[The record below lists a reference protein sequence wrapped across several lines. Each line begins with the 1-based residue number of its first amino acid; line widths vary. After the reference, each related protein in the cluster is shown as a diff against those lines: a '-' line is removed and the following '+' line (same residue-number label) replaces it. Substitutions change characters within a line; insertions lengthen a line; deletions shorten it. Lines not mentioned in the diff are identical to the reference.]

1 MIESTS
7 VVETKAT
14 PVCETIDGTRRTC
27 RTERLN
33 IIWLFTPISSS
44 TAPSTY
50 TDKNGLTT
58 TPKPETGKPIVMSIM
73 SSLLHAQ
80 ECDAFWHYERRGR
93 GERRGRMNDEG
104 KRADTPQDHRCL
116 PCHKESLT
124 ECWAPTS
131 SASKPTATPAT
142 SPPPAFAYAGMKPPA
157 GVLWLHLLAPP
168 VVRALFH
175 VVLVLV
181 WAGAEVQAE
190 KLAGVTTKQPSAHT
204 AHETPAERASRA
216 EANLALGNMWV
227 LMYRGMSLPLHI
239 VWLGW
244 MRRGLRVIRIQL
256 KLEALHALYAD
267 KIIIVGRDKLDV
279 VKGILQKLRAF
290 EKLLHDYPEC
300 QHKAMLIQVTSPA
313 LTNSLKLERQV
324 SELVAH
330 INIEYGSLDFIPVHH
345 YHQTLRKDEFYALLS
360 AADLGV
366 FTPLRDDLDGVR
378 CRSCDEPRVGDVG
391 VGESVNARGVTQV
404 LAKMLL
410 SRINGQNTVRQTP
423 YIPRDRLKELY
434 DNAGKRLFLL
444 DYDATLTPIVK
455 MPSIA
460 LPSPDVLATLAK
472 LTSDSNNIVHIRRM
486 DEFHCEFGYGLD
498 GGSGQ
503 DFQILY
509 GAHDWESFEMKKSS
523 ITWHYRSTDPE
534 WGQFQCRQ
542 CQYLLENDVVPKRP
556 IEVLVGKKNLEFRP
570 IAANKTD
577 RSLKGEIA
585 KRILYQNPGVE
596 FIFCAGDDKTDEDMF
611 RALLL
616 FPPSSISKATMEP
629 LLSVTLVDNAKEHSD
644 VELAVSPEAVF
655 TTAIDYS
662 SKRTLASWHVMTPE
676 EVVEHM
682 LYLVGGTPQGEV
694 VKGYL

>member
-1 MIESTS
+1 ML
-7 VVETKAT
+7 
-14 PVCETIDGTRRTC
+14 R
-27 RTERLN
+27 N
-33 IIWLFTPISSS
+33 
-44 TAPSTY
+44 
-50 TDKNGLTT
+50 
-58 TPKPETGKPIVMSIM
+58 VMHFGIM
-73 SSLLHAQ
+73 SGGDAIIGLFVHAHFPSS
-80 ECDAFWHYERRGR
+80 EAF
-93 GERRGRMNDEG
+93 
-104 KRADTPQDHRCL
+104 RCL

-168 VVRALFH
+168 GVRALFH

-256 KLEALHALYAD
+256 KLEALHTLYAD

-300 QHKAMLIQVTSPA
+300 QHKAMLIQVTSTA
-313 LTNSLKLERQV
+313 LTDPPKLECQI

-330 INIEYGSLDFIPVHH
+330 INIEYGTLDFIPAHH
-345 YHQTLRKDEFYALLS
+345 YHQTLRRDEFYALLS

-366 FTPLRDDLDGVR
+366 ITPLRDDLDGVR
-378 CRSCDEPRVGDVG
+378 ELLGSQGCRSCDEPRVGDVG

-410 SRINGQNTVRQTP
+410 SRINGQNTARQTP

-444 DYDATLTPIVK
+444 DYDATLTPIAK
-455 MPSIA
+455 IPSMA
-460 LPSPDVLATLAK
+460 LPSLDVLAALAK
-472 LTSDSNNIVHIRRM
+472 LTSDPNNLVYIVSGRDQAFLEEHLGHFPSWDEKWPRFSDIIRSARL
-486 DEFHCEFGYGLD
+486 GV
-498 GGSGQ
+498 
-503 DFQILY
+503 I
-509 GAHDWESFEMKKSS
+509 EMKKSS
-523 ITWHYRSTDPE
+523 IMWHYRSTDPE

-577 RSLKGEIA
+577 RSLKGEIV

-596 FIFCAGDDKTDEDMF
+596 FIFCADRRRYVPRPAPLPAF
-611 RALLL
+611 
-616 FPPSSISKATMEP
+616 SISKATMEP
-629 LLSVTLVDNAKEHSD
+629 LLSVTLVDNTKEHSD
-644 VELAVSPEAVF
+644 VELALAVSPEAVF
-655 TTAIDYS
+655 TTAVEHS

-682 LYLVGGTPQGEV
+682 LYLVGGTSQGEV